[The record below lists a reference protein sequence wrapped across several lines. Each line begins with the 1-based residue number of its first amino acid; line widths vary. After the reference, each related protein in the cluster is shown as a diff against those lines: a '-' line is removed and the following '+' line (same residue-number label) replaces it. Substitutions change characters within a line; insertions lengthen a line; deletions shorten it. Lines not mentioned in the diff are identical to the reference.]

1 MAHHTVAVAGML
13 VETVQGAQPTMD
25 HGGIHHPRLALHFV
39 ADPSDSKI
47 RFLERRNLFIVAS
60 HQSPCSNWHRI
71 SNHIW
76 NTVIIIDPTN
86 FGTAGL

>member
-47 RFLERRNLFIVAS
+47 RFLERRNCKFAKVPMIIHFWVVDSLCS
-60 HQSPCSNWHRI
+60 YHQPSKQY
-71 SNHIW
+71 
-76 NTVIIIDPTN
+76 
-86 FGTAGL
+86 